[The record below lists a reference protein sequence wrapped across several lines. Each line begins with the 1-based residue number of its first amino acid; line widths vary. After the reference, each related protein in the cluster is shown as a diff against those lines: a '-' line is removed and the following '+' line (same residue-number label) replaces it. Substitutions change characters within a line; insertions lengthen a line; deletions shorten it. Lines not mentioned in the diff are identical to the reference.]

1 MFQTRLDLNIAYN
14 TVGYI
19 LTDLKHNCPGIGYR
33 VRHIVLLIC
42 STIRVDREDM
52 QRLLAVVLTPTNILL
67 TNTDFFNNRKV
78 VY

>member
-52 QRLLAVVLTPTNILL
+52 QGLLAVVLTASNILL
-67 TNTDFFNNRKV
+67 TNTDFFNYRKV
-78 VY
+78 VF

>member
-19 LTDLKHNCPGIGYR
+19 LTDLKHNCPG
-33 VRHIVLLIC
+33 
-42 STIRVDREDM
+42 REDM
-52 QRLLAVVLTPTNILL
+52 QRLLAVVLKATNILL
-67 TNTDFFNNRKV
+67 INTDFFNNRKV